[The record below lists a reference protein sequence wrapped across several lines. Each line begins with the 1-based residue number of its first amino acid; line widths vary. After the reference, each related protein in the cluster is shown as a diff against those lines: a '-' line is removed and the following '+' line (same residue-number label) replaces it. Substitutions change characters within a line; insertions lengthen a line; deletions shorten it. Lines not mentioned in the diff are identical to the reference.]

1 MKTPASTFCLLLLLG
16 ACSGKA
22 TVEFG
27 PARTVPKDQRPTE
40 WRTATNERMHV
51 RSMTPATPPPSQNAG
66 PPQVTANTPAGWEDQ
81 PARPQSFKNAVWRV
95 KGESDTTCYLSIA
108 VGGGVA
114 FNMQR
119 WFVNQ
124 FGKTEVPA
132 VESLPP
138 VELANRTGRLI
149 EHEGKFTSKEDWG
162 AMIAFFNEGNLVTS
176 LKFTGPKAVVKN
188 NKKQFLDLAKSIR
201 WASASPNPKAP
212 PIQPGQKMPEG
223 HVPVGNGDG
232 NGGAATAPPPSPFTA
247 KAPDGWKATGG
258 RRILHHTFGT
268 RSEVY
273 LSQLGGTMRQS
284 LDIWRAEIGLKEMT
298 DAELNALPKMLF
310 LGDDAVLM
318 DLTGKFR
325 GMTGIEIPEARLLV
339 AARLDDGTITFSKLV
354 GPKVEVDAQFEAFK
368 QFCGSIRRKP

>member
-1 MKTPASTFCLLLLLG
+1 M
-16 ACSGKA
+16 A
-22 TVEFG
+22 T
-27 PARTVPKDQRPTE
+27 D
-40 WRTATNERMHV
+40 ERMHV
-51 RSMTPATPPPSQNAG
+51 RTMTPATPQSSPNAG
-66 PPQVTANTPAGWEDQ
+66 PPQVIANTPAGWEEL
-81 PARPQSFKNAVWRV
+81 PADPRNFKNAVWRI
-95 KGESDTTCYLSIA
+95 KGEPNTSCYLTIA

-119 WFVNQ
+119 WYVNQ

-132 VESLPP
+132 VESLAP
-138 VELANRTGRLI
+138 VELANRTGRLV
-149 EHEGKFTSKEDWG
+149 EHVGTFSGKEDWS
-162 AMIAFFNEGNLVTS
+162 ALIAFFNEGNLVTS

-188 NKKQFLDLAKSIR
+188 NKKQFLELAKSIR
-201 WASASPNPKAP
+201 WASASPDPKAP
-212 PIQPGQKMPEG
+212 PIQPGQQMPEG

-232 NGGAATAPPPSPFTA
+232 NGKGGAAAAPPPSPFTA
-247 KAPDGWKATGG
+247 KAPESWKATGG

-298 DAELNALPKMLF
+298 DAEFNALPKMLF

-318 DLTGKFR
+318 DLSGKFR

-339 AARLDDGTITFSKLV
+339 AARFDNGTITFCKLV
-354 GPKVEVDAQFEAFK
+354 GPKVEVDAQADAFQ
-368 QFCGSIRRKP
+368 QFCGSIRRKQ